1 MGSTNDVSDNAILV
15 TTQSAPAAPP
25 PSRPVFANELQR
37 MNYYNEKH
45 DYMKEIEAKLNNEI
59 GYRFWKRYVNS
70 AFWSYI
76 SMPINLSI
84 TLLTALS
91 TGQAATDNLLPK
103 TIYVNVALA
112 TLILSVLNTYFRPYV
127 QMTDNVELMNKWN
140 DLGCE
145 FESIVYSESKQIEQI
160 EHRLIKYEALM
171 TSVNVLKKQEGLETQ
186 NFLTDSIY
194 LGIRSVNC
202 CLKDRDSWLSLDE
215 SYKKEDY
222 RRKHVHAET
231 SISPADRARYIDS
244 SMNSVD
250 VVVEVT
256 AAGVPFSNTHD
267 PHGSNVHAHAHAHA
281 HANNNNNNNLPQIRN
296 IVFGAVNRGLLTN
309 RKAKKM
315 TNVMDLSY
323 NMPEAPLMQQEDI
336 YFDAPV

>member
-1 MGSTNDVSDNAILV
+1 MGSINDVSDNTIDAS
-15 TTQSAPAAPP
+15 QSVPP
-25 PSRPVFANELQR
+25 PPPPRPVFANELHR
-37 MNYYNEKH
+37 MNYYNEKR

-160 EHRLIKYEALM
+160 EHRLVKYESLM
-171 TSVNVLKKQEGLETQ
+171 ASVNHLKKQEGLETQ
-186 NFLTDSIY
+186 NFLTDTIY

-244 SMNSVD
+244 SMNSAD

-256 AAGVPFSNTHD
+256 AAGVPSSNTQD
-267 PHGSNVHAHAHAHA
+267 PYGTNVHAHA
-281 HANNNNNNNLPQIRN
+281 NNPQIRN
-296 IVFGAVNRGLLTN
+296 IVFGAVNRGLLMN
-309 RKAKKM
+309 RKAKRM
-315 TNVMDLSY
+315 TNMMDLSY
-323 NMPEAPLMQQEDI
+323 NIPEAPLMQPEDL